1 MSSDRAH
8 ATKSQ
13 DSDEK
18 RTSPDTNKVVRRNI
32 RDILDG
38 RKRIERRQ
46 TQSERLAGSITRAAG
61 SMWFAYFHVGWF
73 GLWIA
78 YNVSRGDAAFD
89 PFPFVLL
96 TTVVSLEAIFLT
108 LMVLV
113 SQNRESKLEEQRADL
128 DLQIDLLAE
137 YEVTQLLCL
146 MVAVARKIDVG
157 EECQLNLGDLETE
170 VRPRDLLKELERFE
184 RRHNGSH

>member
-1 MSSDRAH
+1 M
-8 ATKSQ
+8 
-13 DSDEK
+13 

-32 RDILDG
+32 RDILQG

-46 TQSERLAGSITRAAG
+46 TRSERLAGAITGAAG
-61 SMWFAYFHVGWF
+61 SMWFAYLHVAWF

-78 YNVSRGDAAFD
+78 YNLSRGDEAFD
-89 PFPFVLL
+89 AFPFVLL

-137 YEVTQLLCL
+137 YEVTQLLSL
-146 MVAVARKIDVG
+146 MLAVARKVG
-157 EECQLNLGDLETE
+157 IPEEGQLNLGDLEHE
-170 VRPRDLLKELERFE
+170 VRPRDLLKELERSE
-184 RRHNGSH
+184 RRENSSL